1 MLQKSVAVSTLAM
14 LVDVEALLLYSL
26 VHTHADSLVHY
37 LEDDVGHHDA
47 VEDAH
52 HGGYHLNPKLVPV
65 ALECALNAVGTRD
78 VTSGEHTGEDRSQ
91 NTAHAVYSEGVERI
105 VVSELLLHYCHHE
118 EADDGG
124 DNSDAE
130 SS

>member
-1 MLQKSVAVSTLAM
+1 MSLQEFYRGKTFSLYIYRRSNRRWVQMLQKSVAVSTLAM

-52 HGGYHLNPKLVPV
+52 HGGYHLNTSLISLTSPLQKLSDYFVP
-65 ALECALNAVGTRD
+65 L
-78 VTSGEHTGEDRSQ
+78 Q
-91 NTAHAVYSEGVERI
+91 I
-105 VVSELLLHYCHHE
+105 KK
-118 EADDGG
+118 
-124 DNSDAE
+124 
-130 SS
+130 

>member
-52 HGGYHLNPKLVPV
+52 HGGYHLN
-65 ALECALNAVGTRD
+65 
-78 VTSGEHTGEDRSQ
+78 TSLISLTSPFAKIE
-91 NTAHAVYSEGVERI
+91 
-105 VVSELLLHYCHHE
+105 
-118 EADDGG
+118 
-124 DNSDAE
+124 
-130 SS
+130 